1 MKTINDL
8 FKEKTTWIGFLMI
21 FFFVGL
27 ASCGDDSDTD
37 EMVDMKVN
45 YSADFVAATNEVT
58 TSATG
63 SATATYDPAT
73 MELSY
78 SATWSGLGSNA
89 VNMHFHN
96 NGPVMVGIPGFPEAT
111 GGTVSGKITLTSQQV
126 SDLAAGQIYMMI
138 HTVDY
143 PGGEINATLLKSGGS
158 SNNTGGNGSGY

>member
-1 MKTINDL
+1 MKTINYL
-8 FKEKTTWIGFLMI
+8 LKKKTSWIASLMI
-21 FFFVGL
+21 LFFVGFT
-27 ASCGDDSDTD
+27 SCGDDSDTE

-45 YSADFVAATNEVT
+45 YSANFVKANDEVM

-111 GGTVSGKITLTSQQV
+111 GGTVSGKTTLTSQQV

-143 PGGEINATLLKSGGS
+143 PGGEISATLTKSS
-158 SNNTGGNGSGY
+158 SSSTNTGGNGGGY